1 MEKERLEEIR
11 QSLREE
17 NISYG
22 ELVELEALKEHIDP
36 QRHRVTSSTWRGRI
50 RLGFCFRFRTS

>member
-36 QRHRVTSSTWRGRI
+36 NDIELLQA
-50 RLGFCFRFRTS
+50 LGEEE